1 MDYFSELQRKN
12 GGVVISM
19 VAAVITAL
27 FSLAGV
33 IYVHTKTER
42 QIEER
47 RRQDNEQKEKQI
59 QLRAVAEYYTDVYSL
74 NLKWRKHRD
83 ETMFER
89 VRDLELFKLVYREVG
104 TWYQNTQA
112 VYAKTRA
119 LYLFLYEEKLDLS
132 MASLFDITAN
142 ELDRSARA
150 WDELTSISQEI
161 IKDPTFV
168 EAEEFRVRAKKLW
181 RSLDNDFSRN
191 MHAQLDNLANA
202 ARKQFGLRSDL
213 TLRELKSDLPRYEGP
228 YWRTDPS
235 NFGLGEY

>member
-47 RRQDNEQKEKQI
+47 RREDNEQKEKQI

-74 NLKWRKHRD
+74 HLKWRKHRN

-119 LYLFLYEEKLDLS
+119 LYLFLYEEKLDLA

-168 EAEEFRVRAKKLW
+168 EGEEFRVRAKKLW
-181 RSLDNDFSRN
+181 RSLDNDF
-191 MHAQLDNLANA
+191 
-202 ARKQFGLRSDL
+202 
-213 TLRELKSDLPRYEGP
+213 
-228 YWRTDPS
+228 
-235 NFGLGEY
+235 